1 MKKQEKK
8 TNKVIINTIKTHIQ
22 HNRKQYLIVAII
34 FLIGVV
40 LGVTVINRIDVDSKE
55 GITNYITSFTNN
67 LKTDYEIDKMSLIKS
82 CIMNYIVMAFIMWFM
97 GSTVIGIPLVYM
109 IVGLKGFSLGCTISS
124 IIAAFG
130 TLNGIL
136 FSIITL
142 FFQNIII
149 IPCILALAV
158 SGIKLYSSIMQDRRR
173 ENIKVEIMRHTIF
186 SLLMVGMLLVAS
198 FIEVYISS
206 NLLTVCIDFL

>member
-40 LGVTVINRIDVDSKE
+40 LGVTVINRIDTASKE
-55 GITNYITSFTNN
+55 SITNYINSFVDN
-67 LKTDYEIDKMSLIKS
+67 LKTDYEIDKISLIKS
-82 CIMNYIVMAFIMWFM
+82 CIINYIIMAFIIWFM
-97 GSTVIGIPLVYM
+97 GSTVIGIPIVYM
-109 IVGLKGFSLGCTISS
+109 IVGIKGFSLGCTISS
-124 IIAAFG
+124 IIAVFG
-130 TLNGIL
+130 TLKGII

-149 IPCILALAV
+149 IPCVLALAV

-186 SLLMVGMLLVAS
+186 SIFIVGMLLVAS
-198 FIEVYISS
+198 LVEVYISS
-206 NLLTVCIDFL
+206 NLLSVCINFL